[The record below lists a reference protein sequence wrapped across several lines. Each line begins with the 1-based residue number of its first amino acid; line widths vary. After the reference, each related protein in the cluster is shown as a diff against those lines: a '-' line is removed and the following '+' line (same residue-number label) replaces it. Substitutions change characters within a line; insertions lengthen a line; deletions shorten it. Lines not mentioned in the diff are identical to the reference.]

1 MKDLDFYKAEV
12 LKRIDAK
19 RETVREKR
27 RSALSLAYPL
37 ALLFTCLLFFFP
49 GIRTVGPDR
58 LIPSTDYIEEK
69 PHDSMTVNH
78 GSSGISLPSIE
89 QFFRVSETLLG
100 EKTDPASG
108 GSSHMTDSAA
118 LYDAVYSWSGLSDS
132 PYTII
137 ICTPVVYLN
146 DDRITDALRY
156 GEAVEYDLAGEAP
169 TTVRSIRG
177 RRIAKLFLSGPRRA
191 FRDPAS
197 VLITRTVSLF
207 RWQTGNG
214 AYLFVAPAEKSGKV
228 AFLFPILCEVISDAK
243 PIPRRLTEETLA
255 ALPPT
260 EEEA

>member
-58 LIPSTDYIEEK
+58 LVPSTDYIGEK

-78 GSSGISLPSIE
+78 GSSGIPLPSIE

-100 EKTDPASG
+100 EKTDPAFG
-108 GSSHMTDSAA
+108 GSSHLTDSAA
-118 LYDAVYSWSGLSDS
+118 HMKSQPQFNQIGGSK
-132 PYTII
+132 
-137 ICTPVVYLN
+137 
-146 DDRITDALRY
+146 TDALRY
-156 GEAVEYDLAGEAP
+156 GEAVHFDLAGGVPEILEP
-169 TTVRSIRG
+169 SKDHYGGGTDPRSV
-177 RRIAKLFLSGPRRA
+177 LPLHRA
-191 FRDPAS
+191 FLRAPAA

-228 AFLFPILCEVISDAK
+228 TFLFPILCEVISDAK

>member
-58 LIPSTDYIEEK
+58 LIPSTDYIEEN

-78 GSSGISLPSIE
+78 GSSGIPLPSTE

-100 EKTDPASG
+100 EKIDPG
-108 GSSHMTDSAA
+108 FDGSSHLTDSAA
-118 LYDAVYSWSGLSDS
+118 HMYSQPQFNQIGGSE
-132 PYTII
+132 
-137 ICTPVVYLN
+137 
-146 DDRITDALRY
+146 TDALRY
-156 GEAVEYDLAGEAP
+156 GEAVRFDLAGGVPESP
-169 TTVRSIRG
+169 ERSKDRYG
-177 RRIAKLFLSGPRRA
+177 VGTLPLHRA
-191 FRDPAS
+191 FLRTPAA
-197 VLITRTVSLF
+197 VLVTREFSLF
-207 RWQTGNG
+207 RWQTGEG
-214 AYLFVAPAEKSGKV
+214 AYLFVTPAEKSGKV

>member
-58 LIPSTDYIEEK
+58 LVPSPDYIEEN

-78 GSSGISLPSIE
+78 GSSGIPLPPTE

-100 EKTDPASG
+100 EKTDPTFD
-108 GSSHMTDSAA
+108 GSTLLTDSAA
-118 LYDAVYSWSGLSDS
+118 HMYFQPQFNQIGGSK
-132 PYTII
+132 
-137 ICTPVVYLN
+137 
-146 DDRITDALRY
+146 TDALRY
-156 GEAVEYDLAGEAP
+156 GDAVRFDLAGGVPESP
-169 TTVRSIRG
+169 ERSKDRYG
-177 RRIAKLFLSGPRRA
+177 VETLPLHRA
-191 FRDPAS
+191 FLRTPAS
-197 VLITRTVSLF
+197 VLITRTASLF

-214 AYLFVAPAEKSGKV
+214 AYLFVTPAEKSGKV

>member
-49 GIRTVGPDR
+49 GIRTAGSPRPTPLTDVMGGRVFDSPTTY
-58 LIPSTDYIEEK
+58 PSNGLLPAIEW
-69 PHDSMTVNH
+69 D
-78 GSSGISLPSIE
+78 L
-89 QFFRVSETLLG
+89 RVSETLLG
-100 EKTDPASG
+100 EKTDPGFG
-108 GSSHMTDSAA
+108 GSSHLTDSAA
-118 LYDAVYSWSGLSDS
+118 HMYSQPQFNQIGGSE
-132 PYTII
+132 
-137 ICTPVVYLN
+137 
-146 DDRITDALRY
+146 TDALRY
-156 GEAVEYDLAGEAP
+156 GEAVRFDLAGGVPESP
-169 TTVRSIRG
+169 ERSKDRYG
-177 RRIAKLFLSGPRRA
+177 VETLPLHRA
-191 FRDPAS
+191 FLRTPAS
-197 VLITRTVSLF
+197 VLITRTASLF

>member
-37 ALLFTCLLFFFP
+37 ALLFTCLLLFFP
-49 GIRTVGPDR
+49 GMPGAAKRKPLFGTV
-58 LIPSTDYIEEK
+58 Y
-69 PHDSMTVNH
+69 DSNPVY
-78 GSSGISLPSIE
+78 GGASLLPSIE
-89 QFFRVSETLLG
+89 WNHRVSETLLG
-100 EKTDPASG
+100 EKIEPGYDGFP
-108 GSSHMTDSAA
+108 HLTDSA
-118 LYDAVYSWSGLSDS
+118 
-132 PYTII
+132 
-137 ICTPVVYLN
+137 TPMQSNPDVIGGN
-146 DDRITDALRY
+146 ETDALRY
-156 GEAVEYDLAGEAP
+156 GEAVRFDLAGGVPESP
-169 TTVRSIRG
+169 ERSKDRYCVG
-177 RRIAKLFLSGPRRA
+177 TLPLHRA
-191 FRDPAS
+191 FLRTPAS
-197 VLITRTVSLF
+197 VLITRTASLF

-260 EEEA
+260 EKEA

>member
-37 ALLFTCLLFFFP
+37 ALLFTCLLFLFP

-78 GSSGISLPSIE
+78 GSSRIPLHSIE

-100 EKTDPASG
+100 EKTDPAFG
-108 GSSHMTDSAA
+108 GSSHLTDSAA
-118 LYDAVYSWSGLSDS
+118 HLKSQPQFNQIGGSK
-132 PYTII
+132 
-137 ICTPVVYLN
+137 
-146 DDRITDALRY
+146 TDALRC
-156 GEAVEYDLAGEAP
+156 GEAVHFDLAGGVPEILEP
-169 TTVRSIRG
+169 SKDHYGGGTDPRSV
-177 RRIAKLFLSGPRRA
+177 LPLHRA
-191 FRDPAS
+191 FLRAPAA

-228 AFLFPILCEVISDAK
+228 TFLFPILCEVISDAK

>member
-58 LIPSTDYIEEK
+58 PTPSTNYFMGGK
-69 PHDSMTVNH
+69 TFDSPSEYP
-78 GSSGISLPSIE
+78 GSSEIALPSIE
-89 QFFRVSETLLG
+89 QFFHIPETLLG
-100 EKTDPASG
+100 EKTDPGFG
-108 GSSHMTDSAA
+108 GSSHPTDSAA
-118 LYDAVYSWSGLSDS
+118 HMKSQPQFNQIGGSE
-132 PYTII
+132 
-137 ICTPVVYLN
+137 
-146 DDRITDALRY
+146 TDALRY
-156 GEAVEYDLAGEAP
+156 GEAVRFDLAGGVPEILEP
-169 TTVRSIRG
+169 SKGHYGGGTDPRSV
-177 RRIAKLFLSGPRRA
+177 LPLHRA
-191 FRDPAS
+191 FLRAPAA

-228 AFLFPILCEVISDAK
+228 TFLLPILCEVISDAK

>member
-58 LIPSTDYIEEK
+58 LVPSTDYREEK

-78 GSSGISLPSIE
+78 GSSGIPLPPTE

-100 EKTDPASG
+100 EKTDPVLD
-108 GSSHMTDSAA
+108 GSSHLTDSA
-118 LYDAVYSWSGLSDS
+118 
-132 PYTII
+132 
-137 ICTPVVYLN
+137 TPVQSGS
-146 DDRITDALRY
+146 DAIGGSETDALRY
-156 GEAVEYDLAGEAP
+156 GEAVCFNLAGGAP
-169 TTVRSIRG
+169 ETSEPSRDHYGVKASRSG
-177 RRIAKLFLSGPRRA
+177 LPVRRA
-191 FRDPAS
+191 FRDPAA
-197 VLITRTVSLF
+197 VLVTREFSLF
-207 RWQTGNG
+207 RWQTGEG
-214 AYLFVAPAEKSGKV
+214 AYLFVTPVGKESGKI
-228 AFLFPILCEVISDAK
+228 AFLFPVLCEVISDAK

>member
-58 LIPSTDYIEEK
+58 LIPSIDYIEGK

-78 GSSGISLPSIE
+78 GSSGIPLPSIE

-100 EKTDPASG
+100 EKTDPGFG
-108 GSSHMTDSAA
+108 GSSHLTDSAA
-118 LYDAVYSWSGLSDS
+118 HLKSQPQFNQIGGSK
-132 PYTII
+132 
-137 ICTPVVYLN
+137 
-146 DDRITDALRY
+146 TDALRY
-156 GEAVEYDLAGEAP
+156 GEAVHFDLAGGVPEILEP
-169 TTVRSIRG
+169 SKDHYGGGTDPRS
-177 RRIAKLFLSGPRRA
+177 ALPLHRA
-191 FRDPAS
+191 FLRAPAA

-228 AFLFPILCEVISDAK
+228 TFLFPILCEVISDAK

-260 EEEA
+260 KEEA